1 MWLSVLYQV
10 KHFCFCILVSN
21 SKDCLLCL
29 LSYAISVYTDCD
41 IISLASIWEDFY
53 KTFMYKYILSNYI
66 HIWKMCGIYLASKH
80 NKTVLK
86 IVKCFTSFLVYLN
99 NQIGYTT
106 NKKYR
111 VCRNSSWWTL
121 MCYSYCSSRQPSQS
135 WCHSPLEVHQPSSC
149 WHVQPSPLNTSPPI

>member
-29 LSYAISVYTDCD
+29 LSYAISVYTV
-41 IISLASIWEDFY
+41 
-53 KTFMYKYILSNYI
+53 ILSNYI